1 VSERLDS
8 RITVAALIERDGRF
22 LMVEERDGP
31 AVVYNQP
38 AGHLEADETLTQA
51 IVREVREETGHT
63 CRPEHIVGVYLWPS
77 RAGPTILRVA
87 FACRT
92 QGEGR
97 GPSDPDILALH
108 WLTRAELGHKS
119 LRSPLVTRCAD
130 DYLAGRRYPLELL
143 CELPRA

>member
-1 VSERLDS
+1 VSERLES
-8 RITVAALIERDGRF
+8 RITVAALIEREGRF
-22 LMVEERDGP
+22 LMVEERDGS
-31 AVVYNQP
+31 AIVYNQP
-38 AGHLEADETLTQA
+38 AGHLEPYETLA
-51 IVREVREETGHT
+51 AAVVREVHEETGHR

-92 QGEGR
+92 HGPSA
-97 GPSDPDILALH
+97 GPSDPDILGLH
-108 WLTRAELGHKS
+108 WLTRAELGDRA

-143 CELPRA
+143 CELAP

>member
-1 VSERLDS
+1 MSERLES
-8 RITVAALIERDGRF
+8 RITVAALNEREGRF
-22 LMVEERDGP
+22 LMVEELDGS

-38 AGHLEADETLTQA
+38 AGHLEPDETLAQA
-51 IVREVREETGHT
+51 IVREVHEETGHR
-63 CRPEHIVGVYLWPS
+63 CEPEHIVGVYLWPS

-92 QGEGR
+92 QGPSD
-97 GPSDPDILALH
+97 GPSDPDILGLH
-108 WLTRAELGHKS
+108 WLTRAELASKT

-143 CELPRA
+143 TEMAR